1 MFFFYKSRNFFV
13 TDIPSAG
20 TSLGAKAADKQPQA
34 AGVSDADADLE
45 ARLENLRRQWAGGGA
60 NQWLTDEWVQ
70 CVCVCEW

>member
-45 ARLENLRRQWAGGGA
+45 ARLENLRRQ
-60 NQWLTDEWVQ
+60 
-70 CVCVCEW
+70 